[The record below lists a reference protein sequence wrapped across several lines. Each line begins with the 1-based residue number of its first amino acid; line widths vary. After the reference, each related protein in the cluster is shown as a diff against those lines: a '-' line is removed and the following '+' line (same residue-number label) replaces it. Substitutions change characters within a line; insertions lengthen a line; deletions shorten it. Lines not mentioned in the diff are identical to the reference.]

1 MSNTRV
7 FDYTEISNIYNS
19 MNQIIGDNS
28 DPSSI
33 AGLLHKIDNDYHEV
47 VNGTAGEDA
56 LAIYGDLGAQLLL
69 NWENTA
75 GSFPAFVENF
85 STWSTVVAQAA
96 GDYANF
102 EQQVKGIRSNNPLGW
117 NSGGIQTGFVASSA
131 YNQSF
136 TDEELDEYAAG
147 VQMYQQ
153 VGAYYVDTGMVSYAK
168 KNAFWNGFGDVLSV
182 VSIVA
187 SGCSL
192 VKGLGLVGGAAGT
205 AGGVAGTADDATR
218 IMVDGTGDI
227 AGTGLR
233 TAGQSVDDLIAGGK
247 PIANSALYG
256 LGDDTAAAATDKLIK
271 SGYTLVDD
279 TWQLPASAMGA
290 PTAANSAFNTMTNSV
305 DDLIAGGKPIAN
317 SALYGLDDTAAAA
330 TDKLI
335 KSGYTLV
342 DDTWQLPASAMG
354 APTAA
359 NSAFN
364 VAGNVDEL
372 MAAGKP
378 IANSALYGLG
388 DDTAAAA
395 TDKLIK
401 SGYTLVDDTWQ
412 LPASSMGAPTAA
424 NSAFNSMAYTADD
437 LIATGKPIANSS
449 LYSLGDEGA
458 SLATDKLIANGYT
471 LVDDTWQLP
480 ASASGAPSLSSGS
493 AFGKIVDD
501 TPVNYIDEAINSGKT
516 MGADGFTTPAK
527 FRGAPSSP
535 QTSALAGDLSKT
547 VSKDSI
553 GVIDK
558 GLYYGREG
566 LHQVGTTVKNGL
578 STAGTTV
585 KNGLSTAG
593 TAVKNGLSTAGAG
606 LKTAGTWVYENGV
619 PVLKDTVTNLG
630 TSGVIG
636 QVANVGQNAV
646 DSYQVNR
653 TAEMIARANEHFGNN
668 GN

>member
-1 MSNTRV
+1 
-7 FDYTEISNIYNS
+7 
-19 MNQIIGDNS
+19 
-28 DPSSI
+28 
-33 AGLLHKIDNDYHEV
+33 
-47 VNGTAGEDA
+47 
-56 LAIYGDLGAQLLL
+56 
-69 NWENTA
+69 
-75 GSFPAFVENF
+75 
-85 STWSTVVAQAA
+85 
-96 GDYANF
+96 
-102 EQQVKGIRSNNPLGW
+102 
-117 NSGGIQTGFVASSA
+117 
-131 YNQSF
+131 
-136 TDEELDEYAAG
+136 
-147 VQMYQQ
+147 
-153 VGAYYVDTGMVSYAK
+153 MVSYAK

-192 VKGLGLVGGAAGT
+192 VKGLGIVGGAAGT

-290 PTAANSAFNTMTNSV
+290 PTAANSAFNSMANTV
-305 DDLIAGGKPIAN
+305 DDL
-317 SALYGLDDTAAAA
+317 
-330 TDKLI
+330 
-335 KSGYTLV
+335 V
-342 DDTWQLPASAMG
+342 
-354 APTAA
+354 
-359 NSAFN
+359 
-364 VAGNVDEL
+364 
-372 MAAGKP
+372 
-378 IANSALYGLG
+378 
-388 DDTAAAA
+388 
-395 TDKLIK
+395 
-401 SGYTLVDDTWQ
+401 
-412 LPASSMGAPTAA
+412 
-424 NSAFNSMAYTADD
+424 
-437 LIATGKPIANSS
+437 ATGKPIANSS

-458 SLATDKLIANGYT
+458 SLATDKLIAKGYT

-516 MGADGFTTPAK
+516 MGSDGFTAAAK
-527 FRGAPSSP
+527 FRGAPSSAE
-535 QTSALAGDLSKT
+535 TSALAGDLSKT

-553 GVIDK
+553 TLVDK

-578 STAGTTV
+578 TAGGTAVKEGISNAGSVV

-593 TAVKNGLSTAGAG
+593 SAVKNGLSAAGTG

-619 PVLKDTVTNLG
+619 PVLKETVTNLG
-630 TSGVIG
+630 TSGVVG

-646 DSYQVNR
+646 NTYQVNR
-653 TAEMIARANEHFGNN
+653 TAEMVARANEHFGNN